1 MEFSFGIP
9 SQRGKTSAKSVDL
22 CPNLEALTICK
33 NAGPRTAKLM
43 VLNPLTCERLGL
55 EDDGQIAFDFTRE
68 QLTIV
73 NATGMS
79 LPKGQGHTVKIK
91 KEYAGLTFKDS
102 KLWSHF
108 VKTYNLDETS
118 HSNFIITDTVN
129 TDPVA
134 CSLTLETKQEST
146 VTLDM
151 GRDIN
156 VTQILDQVSLSS
168 NGSDTAEE
176 VSNFNNPNY

>member
-9 SQRGKTSAKSVDL
+9 SQRGKASAKSVDL
-22 CPNLEALTICK
+22 CPNINALTICK

-43 VLNPLTCERLGL
+43 VLNPLACEKLGL
-55 EDDGQIAFDFTRE
+55 EDGGQIAFDFTRDE
-68 QLTIV
+68 LTIV
-73 NATGMS
+73 NVTGMD

-118 HSNFIITDTVN
+118 HSNFIFINDVN

-134 CSLTLETKQEST
+134 CTLSLEATQESAQ
-146 VTLDM
+146 VTLD
-151 GRDIN
+151 
-156 VTQILDQVSLSS
+156 VTQLLDQASQPS
-168 NGSDTAEE
+168 NGMDTAEE
-176 VSNFNNPNY
+176 VSDYNNPNY

>member
-9 SQRGKTSAKSVDL
+9 SQRGKTSAKAMDL

-43 VLNPLTCERLGL
+43 VLNPLACEKLGIQ
-55 EDDGQIAFDFTRE
+55 DNGQIAFDFTRD
-68 QLTIV
+68 QLTII

-79 LPKGQGHTVKIK
+79 LPKGQGHIVKVK

-118 HSNFIITDTVN
+118 HSNYILTDIVN
-129 TDPVA
+129 ENPVA
-134 CSLTLETKQEST
+134 CTLILEAKQEST
-146 VTLDM
+146 VTLDL

-156 VTQILDQVSLSS
+156 VVQILDQVSLSS
-168 NGSDTAEE
+168 NGLDAAEE
-176 VSNFNNPNY
+176 VSNFNNPN

>member
-9 SQRGKTSAKSVDL
+9 SQRGKTSAKAMDL

-43 VLNPLTCERLGL
+43 VLNPLACEKLGI
-55 EDDGQIAFDFTRE
+55 EDDGQIAFDFTRD
-68 QLTIV
+68 QLTII

-79 LPKGQGHTVKIK
+79 LPKGQGHTVKVK

-118 HSNFIITDTVN
+118 HSNYILTDTVN
-129 TDPVA
+129 EDPVA
-134 CSLTLETKQEST
+134 FTLILETNQESA
-146 VTLDM
+146 VTLD
-151 GRDIN
+151 
-156 VTQILDQVSLSS
+156 VVQILDQVSLSS
-168 NGSDTAEE
+168 NGLDTAEE
-176 VSNFNNPNY
+176 VSNFNNPN